1 MANYLKKERML
12 AAFHFERPDRV
23 PCFLNNALSTSRVV
37 GLKIGE
43 MVTNSD
49 KFSNALVTAYEKFD
63 YDAVRVTSD
72 VAVEAEAMGGIAVY
86 PADAAV
92 SLKKHPIQT
101 EADIDHLKMPDPNSD
116 GRMPLMLDV
125 IRKVRRQVGENGFI
139 SASVMGPM
147 NLASQLLGV
156 GEFLEMLV
164 CEPELLEK
172 VLDFAAELTV
182 EWGMAEVAAGAD
194 LITMGEAICSCK
206 TMGPR
211 HYKEVGAKYHKR
223 VVEEFN
229 RRGQHLHTL
238 HICGPIDNIL
248 LDVADS
254 GVASLDIDSPVDFGI
269 SRQLLGKRLTMIGNI
284 APVEIMNSNA
294 DRITELCQAVLKEK
308 EGLGMIL
315 SSGCN
320 IPAGSPEE
328 NIHAIVNA
336 AKTYGIYP

>member
-1 MANYLKKERML
+1 MPSYTKKERML
-12 AAFHFERPDRV
+12 ASFRFERPDRV
-23 PCFLNNALSTSRVV
+23 PCYLNNALSTSRVV

-43 MVTNSD
+43 MVINAD
-49 KFSNALVTAYEKFD
+49 KFSNALITAYEKFG
-63 YDAVRVTSD
+63 YDAVRITSD

-86 PADAAV
+86 PEDSAV
-92 SLKKHPIQT
+92 FIRKHPIQS
-101 EADIDHLKMPDPNSD
+101 EADIDHLRMPDPSTD

-125 IRKVRRQVGENGFI
+125 IRKVRRHVGEDGFI

-172 VLDFAAELTV
+172 VLDFTAEVTV

-194 LITMGEAICSCK
+194 LITIGEAVCSCK

-211 HYKEVGAKYHKR
+211 FYKEVGAKYHKR
-223 VVEEFN
+223 VIDEFN
-229 RRGQHLHTL
+229 RRGQYLQTI
-238 HICGPIDNIL
+238 HICGPIDEIL
-248 LDVADS
+248 VDIADT
-254 GVASLDIDSPVDFGI
+254 GAASLDIDAPVNFGL
-269 SRQLLGKRLTMIGNI
+269 SRARLGKRLTMIGNI
-284 APVEIMNSNA
+284 APVEILNSA
-294 DRITELCQAVLKEK
+294 PDRITELCQSFLQEK

-336 AKTYGIYP
+336 AKTFGLYE